1 MAAVFCVP
9 FHISRIL
16 VSLIGI
22 ALANPIHELRS
33 RRAFRR
39 TLRRAG
45 LTPGETDALAAE
57 YCAGIRFRDLV
68 RAVRMRVG

>member
-16 VSLIGI
+16 VALIGI

-57 YCAGIRFRDLV
+57 YRAGIRFRDLV
-68 RAVRMRVG
+68 RAVRVRVD